1 MSPDAFG
8 FCEQP
13 AVMTAAGRYAP
24 LFEDLPADV
33 GALTGVAHGAG
44 DDLG

>member
-24 LFEDLPADV
+24 LFEDLPIDV
-33 GALTGVAHGAG
+33 GALTGVGHGAG

>member
-1 MSPDAFG
+1 MSSDVLG
-8 FCEQP
+8 FYEQP

-33 GALTGVAHGAG
+33 SALTGVGHSAG
-44 DDLG
+44 GDLG